1 MRSLNSLFLLTLVHF
16 TAQGQQLIS
25 VDFSSYS
32 DGNLAG
38 QNGWQQYQTQ
48 TTVPITVTSGRIG
61 WTGNGNTVV
70 NNQDVMLA
78 FGSQVAQP
86 TTGTT
91 TLIWDTL
98 LQVSSAGAAPS
109 YFAAL
114 NTLTGT
120 STSGNFQN
128 ARLAAQS
135 SGSGFVFGA
144 RVNGQSGYPFAYGTS
159 VLNFN
164 QDYLLR
170 AEVDLLA
177 GNANDTIRLYVGSN
191 ASDLEL
197 HATAS
202 YSSGTVSDPLYGAVL
217 LSQFASA
224 SAFESG
230 VSIASI
236 SITQVPEPSSSALM
250 ALGMAG
256 LFGLRAMRR
265 KSS

>member
-1 MRSLNSLFLLTLVHF
+1 MKLLSSLFLLILVHF

-48 TTVPITVTSGRIG
+48 TNAPITVTSGRVG
-61 WTGNGNTVV
+61 WTGNGNTSA

-98 LQVSSAGAAPS
+98 LKVSSAGAAPS

-128 ARLAAQS
+128 ARLVAQS

-191 ASDLEL
+191 ASDLAL

-217 LSQFASA
+217 LSQFASSTA
-224 SAFESG
+224 YEPG

-236 SITQVPEPSSSALM
+236 SISQVPEPSSSVLM
-250 ALGMAG
+250 ALGVAG
-256 LFGLRAMRR
+256 LIGLRAMRR